1 MTAGVAGDYQW
12 QTYDQIYTRMKN
24 VGSALISRG
33 FSPEENIGLFSINR
47 AEWVISEYGI
57 YNYSSIGCFWAGLVT
72 VPLYDTLG
80 DEAIEYIIKKCTI
93 PLIFA
98 TCDKALILAKLAD
111 KLVSVKTIVVM
122 DKISKQLADIA
133 ADSNIKFVEL
143 VKLEAEGEKDPQKL
157 VPVKTDTVAT
167 ISFTS
172 GTTGN
177 PKGVLLSHG
186 NLLSFL
192 TGVLHMKE
200 HNQIYPLGGT
210 DVHISYLPLAHVLER
225 CVQVA
230 LMYFGCEIGFYQ
242 GDTLKLME
250 DCAVLKPTIF
260 ISVPRLYNKIYDKI
274 LGGVKAAGGLKA
286 FLFNYAYDAKKY
298 WLAQGY
304 VTHSLWDRLVFGAIR
319 ARLGGNV
326 KFMV

>member
-1 MTAGVAGDYQW
+1 MTDGVAGEYQW
-12 QTYDQIYTRMKN
+12 QTYDEIYARMRN

-47 AEWVISEYGI
+47 AEWVISEYG
-57 YNYSSIGCFWAGLVT
+57 CFWAGLVT

-80 DEAIEYIIKKCTI
+80 DEAIEYIIKKCSI
-93 PLIFA
+93 PLVFA
-98 TCDKALILAKLAD
+98 TCDKAIILAKLAD
-111 KLVSVKTIVVM
+111 KISTVKTIVVL
-122 DKISKQLADIA
+122 DKISKELSEISAG
-133 ADSNIKFVEL
+133 SGIKFVEL
-143 VKLEAEGEKDPQKL
+143 SKLESEGAKDPQKL
-157 VPVKTDTVAT
+157 IPVKTDTIAT

-210 DVHISYLPLAHVLER
+210 DIHISYLPLAHVLER
-225 CVQVA
+225 CAQVA
-230 LMYFGCEIGFYQ
+230 FMYFGCQIGFYQ
-242 GDTLKLME
+242 GDTLKLMD
-250 DCAVLKPTIF
+250 DCAVLKPTLF

-274 LGGVKAAGGLKA
+274 LGGVKVFG
-286 FLFNYAYDAKKY
+286 
-298 WLAQGY
+298 
-304 VTHSLWDRLVFGAIR
+304 VIEDRLLEA
-319 ARLGGNV
+319 
-326 KFMV
+326 